1 MTELG
6 PDARSL
12 LEAARGGDEPT
23 SEDHAHVRAAVA
35 ARLIVGVA
43 AAGAAGTV
51 AKAAG
56 ASVGGTAG
64 GAASA
69 VAVPIGV
76 TTKAI
81 LVVALVSAA
90 GVGTAVVVRS
100 SPPATAPVAAR
111 LVPSAAPRGSAG
123 STPGVAI
130 STPPPVATPSAE
142 ASASPTRISS
152 QASESPTPSSESA
165 SANSSRPSASPS
177 PPSASVSAGPMAPS
191 HTRAPATDVEAEVLL
206 IAGVHSALQADD
218 PARALILLDEHARR
232 FPAGA
237 LGEERD
243 ASRVASLC
251 ALGRNAEA
259 RAAAAR
265 FLGAF
270 PNSPHA
276 ARVRA
281 SCGAAEEPPF

>member
-1 MTELG
+1 MENAMTELG

-23 SEDHAHVRAAVA
+23 SEDHARVRAAVA

-43 AAGAAGTV
+43 AGGAAGTL

-69 VAVPIGV
+69 VAVPVGV
-76 TTKAI
+76 ATKAI

-90 GVGTAVVVRS
+90 GVGTAVVVHP
-100 SPPATAPVAAR
+100 SPPATAPVVTR
-111 LVPSAAPRGSAG
+111 LAPSAAARGIAG
-123 STPGVAI
+123 SRPGGANP
-130 STPPPVATPSAE
+130 TPPPVGARSAE
-142 ASASPTRISS
+142 ASADPTL
-152 QASESPTPSSESA
+152 TPSSESA
-165 SANSSRPSASPS
+165 SANSSPASASPS
-177 PPSASVSAGPMAPS
+177 PPSASASAGPMAPS

-206 IAGVHSALQADD
+206 IAGAHSALQADD
-218 PARALILLDEHARR
+218 PAGALILLDEHARR

-243 ASRVASLC
+243 ACRVASLC